1 MYKVYQDPEG
11 TSSLEQ
17 IDANYSKTNDAIVNG
32 TTDGSYYKSRIVT
45 LNEEIIALN
54 KKNKAL
60 NNELAKVHTYI
71 DIH

>member
-17 IDANYSKTNDAIVNG
+17 IDAKYGITNDAIVND
-32 TTDGSYYKSRIVT
+32 TTDDSYYKSRIIT
-45 LNEEIIALN
+45 LNKEIIVLN

-71 DIH
+71 DMH